1 MYQSMTTQVLQIF
14 IINILQMTRE
24 IRKDNTEEAGSEA
37 SCSWDDIAL
46 AHENAQKKKRYASC
60 EALINWTRGRKKK
73 IEIYNHQIFEKRKSL
88 SLSLKIFGMS
98 FHNAHE
104 NNRTNELKTSRISNN
119 KLILIPKDKRTEK
132 KKILHC

>member
-46 AHENAQKKKRYASC
+46 AHENAQKKKVRF
-60 EALINWTRGRKKK
+60 LWGFDQLDKRKKK
-73 IEIYNHQIFEKRKSL
+73 
-88 SLSLKIFGMS
+88 
-98 FHNAHE
+98 
-104 NNRTNELKTSRISNN
+104 
-119 KLILIPKDKRTEK
+119 KDRD
-132 KKILHC
+132 I